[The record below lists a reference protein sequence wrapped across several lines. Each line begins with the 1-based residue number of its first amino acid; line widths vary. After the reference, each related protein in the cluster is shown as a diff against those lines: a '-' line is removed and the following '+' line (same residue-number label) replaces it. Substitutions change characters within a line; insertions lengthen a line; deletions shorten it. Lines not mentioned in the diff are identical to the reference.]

1 MLDFPAAAA
10 ALWGITAATGIKPEW
25 LLPILSHESG
35 FNPAVPNSAGA
46 AYYGIGQNGTA
57 DIAAYAGVTPDVYL
71 TWPASQQLATVVK
84 GYLSAAVHSY
94 GPLRSGVRVYQA
106 EYLPATLPVAR
117 KLTDTIASAADDP
130 HGFYSANAGLDVN
143 HDGVITLGDL
153 ATIVA
158 SEAKKSTVQ
167 QAIRDTYAARDGATA
182 ASTSPMDINEIV
194 YGDDFGVLQQNPFL
208 KSILIGVGIVAIGGG
223 VIYAIETHKLDRF
236 ILPKRNRRR
245 R

>member
-1 MLDFPAAAA
+1 MLDFPAAAS

-35 FNPAVPNSAGA
+35 FNPAVPNQAGA
-46 AYYGIGQNGTA
+46 PYYGIGQNGTA
-57 DIAAYAGVTPDVYL
+57 DIATYAGVTPDVYL
-71 TWPASQQLATVVK
+71 TWTASQQLSTVVK

-106 EYLPATLPVAR
+106 EYLPATLPIAK
-117 KLTDTIASAADDP
+117 KLTDTIASASDDP
-130 HGFYSANAGLDVN
+130 HGFYRANAGLDTN
-143 HDGVITLGDL
+143 HDGAITLGDL
-153 ATIVA
+153 ASIVTA
-158 SEAKKSTVQ
+158 EARKQTVQ
-167 QAIRDTYAARDGATA
+167 QAIRDTYAARDTATV
-182 ASTSPMDINEIV
+182 TSSSPTDINEIV
-194 YGDDFGVLQQNPFL
+194 YGDDFSVLQQNPFL
-208 KSILIGVGIVAIGGG
+208 KSLLIGAGIVAVGGG